1 MANELSTMKSIA
13 QARAKFAW
21 ECAKDLGSDKFSTS
35 VDKVPTYI
43 KTNGL
48 LNTMAFC
55 YSKAEYESV
64 FLLIFEW
71 ITGNNTGEDK
81 YPFFTLAMPIKPKE
95 ALEIRKKEK
104 DSRLSDTEKQANK
117 QKAENLNAFRK
128 SAMETLVAQCED
140 TKQHVGLTTEVLALF
155 NWLRRFAKSE

>member
-21 ECAKDLGSDKFSTS
+21 ECASKYNASDTDTEEQKKRKKKEKDDYSAV

-48 LNTMAFC
+48 LNTLAFL
-55 YSKAEYESV
+55 YSKKSGSGKQGEVLNNIHTWLTNKNKNEYH
-64 FLLIFEW
+64 LL
-71 ITGNNTGEDK
+71 N
-81 YPFFTLAMPIKPKE
+81 
-95 ALEIRKKEK
+95 
-104 DSRLSDTEKQANK
+104 
-117 QKAENLNAFRK
+117 
-128 SAMETLVAQCED
+128 ETLNTDLKLLEHLTDPTKVTARDLIQC
-140 TKQHVGLTTEVLALF
+140 TTEVLALF

>member
-1 MANELSTMKSIA
+1 MKSIA

-55 YSKAEYESV
+55 YSKADYESV
-64 FLLIFEW
+64 FLLIIEW
-71 ITGNNTGEDK
+71 LTGNNQGDK
-81 YPFFTLAMPIKPKE
+81 YPFFTLQMPIKPKE

-104 DSRLSDTEKQANK
+104 DKDKKLSEAEKQEVERK
-117 QKAENLNAFRK
+117 IKSLNDFRK
-128 SAMETLVAQCED
+128 SAMETLVGQCED
-140 TKQHVGLTTEVLALF
+140 TKQHIALTTEVLALL

>member
-21 ECAKDLGSDKFSTS
+21 ECASEYNPLDTDTEEQKKRKKKAKDEYSAA

-48 LNTMAFC
+48 LNTLAFL
-55 YSKAEYESV
+55 YSKSKKGNREEKLLEQICNWLTGQNLQNGVAAFPMIESSN
-64 FLLIFEW
+64 LT
-71 ITGNNTGEDK
+71 TGNNLQEKVLNYLMISNAKD
-81 YPFFTLAMPIKPKE
+81 L
-95 ALEIRKKEK
+95 IRC
-104 DSRLSDTEKQANK
+104 S
-117 QKAENLNAFRK
+117 
-128 SAMETLVAQCED
+128 
-140 TKQHVGLTTEVLALF
+140 TEVLALF